1 MLIDKNTC
9 RWYTVIAKGKIYFT
23 KAGIKNEVNLQLAEE
38 EYDKALA
45 AYEKLGEE
53 ANKALEKLIAAMR
66 EGEQALIKLEENFS
80 DDIKSELTANAAE
93 IEAKLNAAKTEF
105 FAEFEAAHKDDIDAM
120 EADLLARKEA
130 LKESIKTY

>member
-1 MLIDKNTC
+1 
-9 RWYTVIAKGKIYFT
+9 
-23 KAGIKNEVNLQLAEE
+23 
-38 EYDKALA
+38 
-45 AYEKLGEE
+45 
-53 ANKALEKLIAAMR
+53 MR